1 MLSRGMAEYYPLFQ
15 VPLRFK
21 FGEYTMYGCRLYQ
34 TIYHHIS
41 CYQALSSSPS
51 SSFIRLV

>member
-1 MLSRGMAEYYPLFQ
+1 MAEYYPLFQ

-41 CYQALSSSPS
+41 CYRALSSSPS